1 VLTPAAAGSGV
12 PAVQPLT
19 SCALYEEELESDAFE
34 RGLRQRCATTS
45 VHHSSSTS
53 SPRVV
58 DLVTAAT
65 STSGASPQPP
75 MCLVQRYVPD
85 KGLNGN
91 SAAAADAADSKGLVG
106 EYLGLQVL
114 LRAGRPASAAAAA
127 PLPTYA
133 QLTAKPSLAT
143 GSVLLNVSQCA
154 GTESLFDTSISNSS
168 SSISTSSSN
177 TNSPAAGKSS
187 ANGSPRL
194 SGPAAAVAAKAG
206 TAIGSSSNSSG
217 ISSSVST
224 SSSSSSRVLHIIF
237 LQHGFQG
244 SAFDMRLLKNHLRLL
259 APGAVIVT
267 AESNQ
272 EHPNASLREMG
283 ENLAH
288 EVRRV
293 VHAKCPSL
301 AAKPG
306 AVQLSGVL
314 PVTCK
319 LSFAG
324 HSAGAVIIR
333 CVCMHYYCQY
343 YCYYLA

>member
-1 VLTPAAAGSGV
+1 
-12 PAVQPLT
+12 
-19 SCALYEEELESDAFE
+19 
-34 RGLRQRCATTS
+34 
-45 VHHSSSTS
+45 
-53 SPRVV
+53 VV
-58 DLVTAAT
+58 
-65 STSGASPQPP
+65 
-75 MCLVQRYVPD
+75 
-85 KGLNGN
+85 
-91 SAAAADAADSKGLVG
+91 
-106 EYLGLQVL
+106 
-114 LRAGRPASAAAAA
+114 
-127 PLPTYA
+127 
-133 QLTAKPSLAT
+133 
-143 GSVLLNVSQCA
+143 
-154 GTESLFDTSISNSS
+154 
-168 SSISTSSSN
+168 
-177 TNSPAAGKSS
+177 
-187 ANGSPRL
+187 
-194 SGPAAAVAAKAG
+194 
-206 TAIGSSSNSSG
+206 
-217 ISSSVST
+217 
-224 SSSSSSRVLHIIF
+224 HIIF

-293 VHAKCPSL
+293 VHAKCPQL

-333 CVCMHYYCQY
+333 YSAAAVTVLLLAVA
-343 YCYYLA
+343 CYAVDSCYRCSTKTGVSLMCSDIACYQL

>member
-1 VLTPAAAGSGV
+1 VLPLAAAGSGV

-58 DLVTAAT
+58 DLLTAAT
-65 STSGASPQPP
+65 TTSSGASPQPP

-114 LRAGRPASAAAAA
+114 LRAGRPASATAAGASGSGSAA
-127 PLPTYA
+127 VPMPTYA

-143 GSVLLNVSQCA
+143 SSVLLNVSQCA
-154 GTESLFDTSISNSS
+154 GTESLFDTSIGSSSASNSASS
-168 SSISTSSSN
+168 SS
-177 TNSPAAGKSS
+177 TNSPSAGSKSS

-206 TAIGSSSNSSG
+206 TAVGSSNSNSSS
-217 ISSSVST
+217 ISSSVN
-224 SSSSSSRVLHIIF
+224 SSSSRVVHIIF

-293 VHAKCPSL
+293 VHAKCPQL

-333 CVCMHYYCQY
+333 
-343 YCYYLA
+343 